1 MIIRALLITESE
13 GDDDH
18 GDAVADQVPHQL
30 GVPTRVDV
38 GQLVWLK
45 TMYEVPGNS
54 QDIDI
59 YSSMP
64 EHLFNWHRPSHF
76 HSH

>member
-13 GDDDH
+13 GDDYH

-38 GQLVWLK
+38 GQLV
-45 TMYEVPGNS
+45 
-54 QDIDI
+54 
-59 YSSMP
+59 
-64 EHLFNWHRPSHF
+64 
-76 HSH
+76 